1 MPVTDPVPEAVPVN
15 VTEQLPDNKVQ
26 LGALSVPG
34 VPADS
39 VKLAVPVGLFEAVV
53 VSVTVAVTSAVQLV
67 APSAILQ
74 LTLATLIDVIS
85 LPVAVTVMI
94 ATELRLPLCVESPL

>member
-1 MPVTDPVPEAVPVN
+1 
-15 VTEQLPDNKVQ
+15 
-26 LGALSVPG
+26 
-34 VPADS
+34 
-39 VKLAVPVGLFEAVV
+39 
-53 VSVTVAVTSAVQLV
+53 VSVAAAVTVAVQLV